1 MATATR
7 PQDMRYNLSNRNN
20 FESWKGATNKN
31 TISVITVAQPNSVF
45 SNNRNIFER
54 SIPFG
59 HARENAVLT
68 NEPSETNVAAQVPPR
83 FPISRIQDQPGRV
96 NTLTDEYEVE
106 EFKQTNATITTYSN
120 PGSNVNL
127 KTPCDSQK
135 RVRGASTVLDKNYN
149 VSYKQ
154 YLQNKCKTY
163 DQNSY
168 NFVSPDSANI
178 PGIDKIIPGAP
189 DSYPVTYAG
198 QCVPAVNGSP
208 TNPPSTCSVVVY
220 KPNNWQYAKHGAV
233 SSSERIQRLKFNT
246 INAGFK

>member
-7 PQDMRYNLSNRNN
+7 PQDMRHILSNRNN
-20 FESWKGATNKN
+20 FESWKGTTNKN
-31 TISVITVAQPNSVF
+31 TISIITVAQPNTVF
-45 SNNRNIFER
+45 SDNRDIFEQ

-59 HARENAVLT
+59 HTRENHVLT
-68 NEPSETNVAAQVPPR
+68 NEADTDSVAQVPPR
-83 FPISRIQDQPGRV
+83 FPIAQIQDQPGRV
-96 NTLTDEYEVE
+96 NTLTSTNAVT
-106 EFKQTNATITTYSN
+106 EFAQKNATIITYSN

-127 KTPCDSQK
+127 KSPCDSQK

-168 NFVSPDSANI
+168 NFVSPASANL

-198 QCVPAVNGSP
+198 QCVPAVNETASDA
-208 TNPPSTCSVVVY
+208 PSTCSVVVY
-220 KPNNWQYAKHGAV
+220 KPNNWQYAKRGAV